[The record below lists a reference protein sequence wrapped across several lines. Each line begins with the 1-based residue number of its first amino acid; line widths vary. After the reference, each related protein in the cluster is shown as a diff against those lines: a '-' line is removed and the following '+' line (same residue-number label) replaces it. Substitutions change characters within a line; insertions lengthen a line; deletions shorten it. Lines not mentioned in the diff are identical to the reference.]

1 MIQTFLGPIIFV
13 SHKFWRLNKAD
24 IWPPWEGRKSLF
36 QVLTASVDSMSVYQ
50 NNPKCD
56 AGYARAAHESQ
67 QITRIW
73 PFWGL
78 FGHNLPWKLSVFGPL
93 EHVHATIS
101 GAGHLW
107 APSLS
112 LNTKTIKFWPV
123 LNKKRANL
131 LKFGLFW
138 GHFGQTYLRNRHFL
152 AL

>member
-36 QVLTASVDSMSVYQ
+36 QVLTASVDSRTMSVYQ

-78 FGHNLPWKLSVFGPL
+78 FGHNLPWKLSVYGPL

-107 APSLS
+107 APGPITEYKNYQIMTRS
-112 LNTKTIKFWPV
+112 I
-123 LNKKRANL
+123 
-131 LKFGLFW
+131 
-138 GHFGQTYLRNRHFL
+138 
-152 AL
+152 